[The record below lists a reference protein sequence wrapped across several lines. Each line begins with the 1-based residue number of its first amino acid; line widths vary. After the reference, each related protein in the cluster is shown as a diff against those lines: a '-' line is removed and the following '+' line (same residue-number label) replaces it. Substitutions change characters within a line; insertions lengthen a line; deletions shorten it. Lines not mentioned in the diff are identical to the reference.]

1 MMEKKY
7 EITNESK
14 VFRVYDR
21 YVQVFRIRALKDF
34 GDVKKGDLGGW
45 IESEDNLSHEGN
57 CWIYDDA
64 IVCIMAEVRDNAK
77 VCGTAKVYDKAQVYD
92 KARVCGNSSV
102 FRGAKVYENSH
113 VLGHATIKDF
123 SIVHGESVISDHAVI
138 ANYSNIFGCATV
150 FGYAFIS
157 NYAYICGTAE
167 IYGYVR
173 IERDAI
179 INKCSDFFVA
189 GPIGSRDDYTT
200 FFKNKDGVIIASTG
214 CFTGTIDE
222 FIEAINET
230 HKNDEMYRNSYLNL
244 IKFIKD
250 SWRDKN
256 DGEEVR
262 DN

>member
-14 VFRVYDR
+14 VIKVYDW

-64 IVCIMAEVRDNAK
+64 IVCNMAEVRDNAK
-77 VCGTAKVYDKAQVYD
+77 
-92 KARVCGNSSV
+92 VCGNSSV

-138 ANYSNIFGCATV
+138 ANYSNIFGRATV

-173 IERDAI
+173 IERDTI

-222 FIEAINET
+222 FVEAINET
-230 HKNDEMYRNSYLNL
+230 HKNDEMHRNSYLNL
-244 IKFIKD
+244 VKFIKE
-250 SWRDKN
+250 SWSDN
-256 DGEEVR
+256 NGTEEVR